1 LSQLFGVTF
10 DVGHLREEVA
20 SATEGW
26 LASRPTSILNVD
38 TLRGG
43 GMRARV
49 QRWGNSLALRIPRAF
64 GRELNLRPESSVEM
78 TLDSGRLIL
87 VPIEDSR
94 VPTLSELLDQ
104 VSDENKHT
112 EVETGRPVGN
122 ETW

>member
-1 LSQLFGVTF
+1 
-10 DVGHLREEVA
+10 
-20 SATEGW
+20 
-26 LASRPTSILNVD
+26 
-38 TLRGG
+38 
-43 GMRARV
+43 MRARV

-112 EVETGRPVGN
+112 EVETGHPVGN

>member
-1 LSQLFGVTF
+1 
-10 DVGHLREEVA
+10 
-20 SATEGW
+20 
-26 LASRPTSILNVD
+26 
-38 TLRGG
+38 
-43 GMRARV
+43 MRARV

>member
-1 LSQLFGVTF
+1 
-10 DVGHLREEVA
+10 
-20 SATEGW
+20 
-26 LASRPTSILNVD
+26 
-38 TLRGG
+38 
-43 GMRARV
+43 MRARV
-49 QRWGNSLALRIPRAF
+49 QRWGNSLALRIPQAF

-87 VPIEDSR
+87 VPIEDSS

-112 EVETGRPVGN
+112 EVETGQLVGN